1 MLFSKKLKKYHGLS
15 HCFFNRTG
23 GQSKGIFKSLNCGE
37 GSLDNKQNIK
47 KNIKLACNKLNN
59 SYKKLI
65 LLNQIHSNKF
75 HYIKN
80 ISSLKKK
87 KLIGDALITK
97 QPKIILGILSA
108 DCAPVI
114 IWDRKLKII
123 SAIHAGW
130 RGAYKGIIK
139 KVVSHLYKMGSRP
152 GDLIA
157 VIGPCISQKNYE
169 VKNDFKRKF
178 LKKTKKN
185 MIYFKN
191 IKNKSYFSLNKF
203 VYNELASLKIQNIE
217 IIKKDTYNLKNNFF
231 SARRS
236 IHNKHNDYG
245 RNISLIMI
253 N

>member
-1 MLFSKKLKKYHGLS
+1 MVFSKKLKKYNSLS
-15 HCFFNRTG
+15 HCFFNRSG
-23 GQSKGIFKSLNCGE
+23 GQSKGVFKSLNCGK
-37 GSLDNKQNIK
+37 GSMDNKENIK
-47 KNIKLACNKLNN
+47 KNIKLACDKLSS

-87 KLIGDALITK
+87 LIGDALITK
-97 QPKIILGILSA
+97 KPKIILGILTA

-130 RGAYKGIIK
+130 KGAYNGIIK
-139 KVVSHLYKMGSRP
+139 KVVNRLYKMGSKP
-152 GDLIA
+152 ENLIA

-178 LKKTKKN
+178 MKKN
-185 MIYFKN
+185 KKNKIYFKN
-191 IKNKSYFSLNKF
+191 INNKSYFSLNKF

>member
-1 MLFSKKLKKYHGLS
+1 MIFSKKLNHYKNVS
-15 HCFFNRTG
+15 HCFFNKVG
-23 GQSKGIFKSLNCGE
+23 GRSKGIYKSLNCGT
-37 GSLDNKQNIK
+37 GSLDKRKDVK

-75 HYIKN
+75 HYVKN
-80 ISSLKKK
+80 ISSIRK
-87 KLIGDALITK
+87 KLVGDALITK
-97 QPKIILGILSA
+97 QPKIILGILTA

-114 IWDRKLKII
+114 IYDKKLKII

-130 RGAYKGIIK
+130 KGAFKGIIK
-139 KVVSHLYKMGSRP
+139 KVVSYLYKMGSRP
-152 GDLIA
+152 QDLIA
-157 VIGPCISQKNYE
+157 VIGPCISQKSYE

-178 LKKTKKN
+178 MKKN
-185 MIYFKN
+185 KKNKIYFSI

-203 VYNELASLKIQNIE
+203 VYNELSRLKIKNIE
-217 IIKKDTYNLKNNFF
+217 IINKDTYNLKNNFF

-236 IHNKHNDYG
+236 IHNKENDYG
-245 RNISLIMI
+245 RNITLIMI

>member
-1 MLFSKKLKKYHGLS
+1 MIFSKKLNHYEDVS
-15 HCFFNRTG
+15 HCFFNKVG
-23 GQSKGIFKSLNCGE
+23 GRSKGIFKGLNCGI
-37 GSLDNKQNIK
+37 GSSDKRKDVK

-65 LLNQIHSNKF
+65 LLHQIHGNKF

-80 ISSLKKK
+80 LSSTKD

-97 QPKIILGILSA
+97 QPKIILGVLTA

-114 IWDRKLKII
+114 IYDKKLKII

-130 RGAYKGIIK
+130 KGAFKGIIG
-139 KVVSHLYKMGSRP
+139 KVASHLYKMGSRP
-152 GDLIA
+152 EDLIA
-157 VIGPCISQKNYE
+157 VIGPCISQKSYE
-169 VKNDFKRKF
+169 VKNDFKHKF
-178 LKKTKKN
+178 IKKSKKN
-185 MIYFKN
+185 KIYFSI

-203 VYNELASLKIQNIE
+203 VYNELSRLKIKNIE
-217 IIKKDTYNLKNNFF
+217 IINKDTYNLKNNFF

-236 IHNKHNDYG
+236 IHNKHDDYG